1 MSKIWSPKEL
11 TMDLVG
17 VQSDT
22 LSAMEIDMAK
32 HILEIIAEQDYW
44 KENPELCGL
53 YDGNDRIGRLIP
65 WALRKG
71 TGKKTLVL
79 SGHFDC
85 VEIDCYGTL
94 KELALK
100 PIELKEKLK
109 ELEWNDEDVVKDL
122 NSEDWLFGRGT
133 ADMKGG
139 GAVILCELFRA
150 ARENLN
156 PELNILYVG
165 VGDEETAA
173 EGIFQSVGLLTEL
186 KDQYDLDYKLLVN
199 PEPTSKADPSRYT
212 YYDGS
217 IGKALPFI
225 VVKSKLAH
233 VGNIMQGLNS
243 TLISS
248 NIVRGLELN
257 TELCSEA
264 YGCKCVPPTVLYM
277 KDTKKF
283 YNVSIPLYTEMYINT
298 LFTNSS
304 NALSILKAIRGVCE
318 TAAKE
323 EVDTYNKAYDFMQPD
338 HPNPNH
344 EVKVMT
350 LEELEDYCKEIHADY
365 QQQKEDFVKI
375 KIEEVNSGKSL
386 TQLATGFE
394 LVEWIIEKSEITDPM
409 VVIGLM
415 APYVPAVNNHYFK
428 DFDREGAIVL
438 VQEALDEF
446 DITVDVVPYFMGLS
460 DNSYISCVDATDD
473 LKALKSMVTPK
484 EVYYPTLKEAEYIA
498 LPSII
503 VGPWGKDYHTISER
517 VYLPDLEVHTPAVV
531 RKIITSL

>member
-17 VQSDT
+17 IQSDT

-32 HILEIIAEQDYW
+32 HILDLIKDQDYW

-65 WALRKG
+65 WAMRKG
-71 TGKKTLVL
+71 TGSKTLVL

-85 VEIDCYGTL
+85 VEINCYGTV
-94 KELALK
+94 KDVALK
-100 PIELKEKLK
+100 PLELKERLS
-109 ELEWNDEDVVKDL
+109 ELEWNDEDIVRDL
-122 NSEDWLFGRGT
+122 NDDNWLFGRGT

-139 GAVILCELFRA
+139 TAVMICELFHA

-186 KDQYDLDYKLLVN
+186 KDKYHLDYKLLVN
-199 PEPTSKADPSRYT
+199 GEPTTKADASRYT

-225 VVKSKLAH
+225 VVKSRLAH
-233 VGNIMQGLNS
+233 VGNIMQGLNG
-243 TLISS
+243 TLIAS
-248 NIVRGLELN
+248 NIVRRLELN
-257 TELCSEA
+257 TDLCSEA

-283 YNVSIPLYTEMYINT
+283 YNVSIPLYTEIYINT

-304 NALSILKAIRGVCE
+304 NALSILNDIYKICE
-318 TAAKE
+318 AAAE
-323 EVDTYNKAYDFMQPD
+323 EAVETYNKAYDFMQPE

-344 EVKVMT
+344 TVRVMT
-350 LEELEDYCKEIHADY
+350 LEELEDYCRSINKSYEEEKAA
-365 QQQKEDFVKI
+365 FVKV
-375 KIEEVNSGKSL
+375 KVEEVNSGKSL

-394 LVEWIIEKSEITDPM
+394 LIEWIIEKSEITDPM
-409 VVIGLM
+409 IVIGLM
-415 APYVPAVNNHYFK
+415 APYVPAVNNHYFEE
-428 DFDREGAIVL
+428 FDREKMIAL
-438 VQEALDEF
+438 TQEALDEF
-446 DITVDVVPYFMGLS
+446 GITVDVVPYFMGLS
-460 DNSYISCVDATDD
+460 DNSYISCKDATDD
-473 LKALKSMVTPK
+473 LKALKSMITPK

-517 VYLPDLEVHTPAVV
+517 VYLPDLEVHTPAVM
-531 RKIITSL
+531 RKIIESI